1 VGCDALRVSLV
12 LKKCFASC
20 CSLSFSWFSLSR
32 DVLAFGLSYLA
43 NKLQNIMK
51 VLAFRNSIVA
61 VGLALSILGTSCSS
75 LNKTQKGAAIGAG
88 AGGTIGA
95 LIGHSAGNTALGAI
109 IGGAVGGTAG
119 ALIGHKM
126 DKQAAEIKQTVP
138 GATVVRQGEGILVK
152 FDSGILFDVDK
163 TDLKAAA
170 KSNLTNLATSLQ
182 NNPQTN
188 ITIIGHTDTTGTAD
202 HNMDL
207 SIRRA
212 EAVRSYITANNVN
225 GSRLSTLGKG
235 STEPIAPNSTVS
247 GRAQNRRVEIVIVAN
262 DQMKQQAVHGQ

>member
-1 VGCDALRVSLV
+1 LALALPVCYY
-12 LKKCFASC
+12 K
-20 CSLSFSWFSLSR
+20 
-32 DVLAFGLSYLA
+32 LA
-43 NKLQNIMK
+43 NNIMK
-51 VLAFRNSIVA
+51 AVRNSIVA
-61 VGLALSILGTSCSS
+61 VALAISVIGAGCSS

-138 GATVVRQGEGILVK
+138 GATVVRQGEGIVVK

-163 TDLKAAA
+163 ADLKAVAQ
-170 KSNLTNLATSLQ
+170 SNLHNLAASLT

-188 ITIIGHTDTTGTAD
+188 ITIIGHTDNTGSAD

-212 EAVRSYITANNVN
+212 EAVRSFIVADNVSGGRLTTA
-225 GSRLSTLGKG
+225 GKG
-235 STEPIAPNSTVS
+235 ASEPIADNSTVA
-247 GRAQNRRVEIVIVAN
+247 GRTQNRRVEITIVAN
-262 DQMKQQAVHGQ
+262 DQMKKQAEQGN